1 MRCSSQEKV
10 NPVLQVAS
18 MTGAWYVWSIMTDS
32 YSYCCWLLLII
43 VIPVDYIVLLII
55 KFQIIIGV
63 LYESWF
69 LLSNLHHYQHCCST
83 RHWLTLQQTWWQL
96 QDPGLDDV
104 LYHSC
109 SISVWACH
117 GMSHISMEDSFRQVL
132 GTVVAGFGFD
142 AVAHIHFWS
151 HCLNM
156 FIDLELANLVVS
168 ENGPGWYTED
178 MCFFADLGTKKTMIK
193 TLVFFGQNQSRSKAP
208 GPRRRWWWVCW
219 RFALRIH
226 PPLCSGASP
235 ALGFH
240 SESLGCGEIM
250 KKWTVRHVSGIPTD
264 PAINTGRSW

>member
-178 MCFFADLGTKKTMIK
+178 ICFFADLGTKKTMIK
-193 TLVFFGQNQSRSKAP
+193 TLVFFLGKIKAAQKRRALAGDGDEFADGLP
-208 GPRRRWWWVCW
+208 WGSTRLYAQVHPRRWDSTQNPWDVVKSW
-219 RFALRIH
+219 RSEPFAMFQAFQPIQ
-226 PPLCSGASP
+226 P
-235 ALGFH
+235 
-240 SESLGCGEIM
+240 
-250 KKWTVRHVSGIPTD
+250 
-264 PAINTGRSW
+264 